1 MRLRPIRAT
10 ETRSVHARLL
20 RWSIG
25 RRRMERADSA
35 ARRAR
40 RQRCP
45 LEVHAVTAEPPQAE
59 LRARR
64 GTLEAQ
70 LATRERRQAA
80 APTRLATIRARRAAP
95 GRHLRTAAIRPRP
108 AARPLVT
115 AARPQV
121 TAARPLVTAAPRQVT
136 AAPRPVRQ
144 RIHPGIL
151 ETRLA
156 TAGLRPGRARSRR
169 EAPRLAGASRSS
181 EA

>member
-10 ETRSVHARLL
+10 ETRSVHARLF
-20 RWSIG
+20 RRSIG

-121 TAARPLVTAAPRQVT
+121 TAARPLVTAAQ
-136 AAPRPVRQ
+136 RPVRQ

-169 EAPRLAGASRSS
+169 EAPA
-181 EA
+181 